1 MIPEF
6 KILISV
12 SIGAIIGLVTNWLA
26 LKMIFRPFE
35 AKKIGNFTIPFT
47 PGIIPKD
54 REKLAEKIGNV
65 VGEHLVTTEEISK
78 ILKTEHTLKSVEDKL
93 GKGIAEVAGPFASFI
108 PQEMKEKL
116 AYKIIGMFE
125 TELPE
130 LLEHVPL
137 REIVR
142 EKVLSFPLE
151 DLEKLILQV
160 VNKELRYVTY
170 FGGILGGLIGLVQ
183 GVLFVI

>member
-1 MIPEF
+1 MTPEF

-12 SIGAIIGLVTNWLA
+12 SIGAVIGLVTNWLA

-65 VGEHLVTTEEISK
+65 VGEHLVTADEISK
-78 ILKTEHTLKSVEDKL
+78 VIKTEHTLKSVENKL
-93 GKGIAEVAGPFASFI
+93 DKGIAEVAGPLAGFI
-108 PQEMKEKL
+108 PQEMKGKL
-116 AYKIIGMFE
+116 AVKIIEMIE

-130 LLEHVPL
+130 ILEQVQL
-137 REIVR
+137 KEIVR

-151 DLEKLILQV
+151 DLESLILQV